1 MLQTVQID
9 RLTDQSPHI
18 HTTVLL
24 SYLLLSKYTM
34 TPAFS
39 LHPQAAPLLVSLL
52 EEHMALVVREAVA
65 VNRHCKRARLHQDH
79 AETATS
85 AATSAANHRHT
96 IRRRLHAADV
106 NMALQLL
113 KTEQLYATPVVPPNP
128 EDATAPVNLLE
139 FLQRQSTER
148 LVMPPSEVGIR
159 KHWLAVDGKQPQIPQ
174 NPSLLTETIQ
184 GHADGEDL
192 TESITLAEGP
202 AVGPVQVQR
211 LQSSLLSEEL
221 LLYYVRLTTSMERG
235 GATPHT
241 RQEQDAVLASVA
253 QDAGLQELV
262 PFMVRYTQQ
271 ELYKHAPTNIDHCRT
286 LIRLAQALLTN
297 VHLHL
302 ELYLHELLP
311 ALMTCVVSKR
321 DMAAA
326 ATTTATAHANHWAL
340 RREAAAVLVQA
351 CQVFGQEY
359 VTLKARVL
367 KALVEAATPT
377 NDSLASRYGGMIGIM
392 FFGTKAV
399 DAFLLPTLLPSWRAW
414 QAALDK
420 HLDVAYEHK
429 FAIQMCQR
437 AALDA
442 LGIFLRSLV
451 DQEEVNADEENDDE
465 DEEQRLNWDELQDTS
480 GDQTVV
486 LHGYSTEYTSCF
498 V

>member
-1 MLQTVQID
+1 
-9 RLTDQSPHI
+9 
-18 HTTVLL
+18 
-24 SYLLLSKYTM
+24 M
-34 TPAFS
+34 TPSFS
-39 LHPQAAPLLVSLL
+39 VHPQAAPLLATLL

-65 VNRHCKRARLHQDH
+65 VNRHCKRARQHQDH
-79 AETATS
+79 AADTTS
-85 AATSAANHRHT
+85 ISASHRPT

-113 KTEQLYATPVVPPNP
+113 KTEQLYATPVVPLNP
-128 EDATAPVNLLE
+128 DDATTPVNLVD
-139 FLQRQSTER
+139 FLKRQSAER

-174 NPSLLTETIQ
+174 NPSLLTETIH
-184 GHADGEDL
+184 GHGDGDDL
-192 TESITLAEGP
+192 TETIALADGP

-235 GATPHT
+235 GATPHS

-271 ELYKHAPTNIDHCRT
+271 ELYKHSPTNVDHCRT
-286 LIRLAQALLTN
+286 LIRLAQAFLTN
-297 VHLHL
+297 AHLHL

-326 ATTTATAHANHWAL
+326 STPATAHANHWAL

-377 NDSLASRYGGMIGIM
+377 NESIPSRYGGMIGIM
-392 FFGTKAV
+392 FFGAKAI

-420 HLDVAYEHK
+420 HLDAAQEHK

-442 LGIFLRSLV
+442 LGIFLRSLE
-451 DQEEVNADEENDDE
+451 DKEELDADKDSEEDEDEDE
-465 DEEQRLNWDELQDTS
+465 DEEAVHRLNWDELQDTL
-480 GDQTVV
+480 GDQMVV